1 MNLKN
6 IPPTRPAARTLVAP
20 GVELAYLVD
29 DCTDGWKT
37 VPTVMLLHGIG
48 ESAEAFDGWVPHLSR
63 TCRVIRPDLRGYGR
77 SSALAQ
83 DEVLTMSRLA
93 QDIEMMVRNLGLEQ
107 VHVVGTKLGAQVI
120 LYLAQQQP
128 PWLAS
133 MTLAG
138 VLISP
143 GGALGKWVQQW
154 IDWVDQ
160 EGVEGWAR
168 HTMPGRMG
176 TALSPEAMEW
186 WTQYMG
192 CAPADAVKA
201 CFRMLPSL
209 AEPGRLEYIR
219 CPTQV
224 IVAVQPEQPDAMSQ
238 RQSVASVQAWQ
249 QRIPGSV
256 LTELQAD
263 SYHIAATHPDA
274 CAQMALQFIQEL
286 IARKINA
293 DA

>member
-1 MNLKN
+1 MILKN
-6 IPPTRPAARTLVAP
+6 IPPTRSAERTLVAP

-29 DCTDGWKT
+29 DCTDGWKAA
-37 VPTVMLLHGIG
+37 PTVMLLHGIG

-63 TCRVIRPDLRGYGR
+63 ACRVIRPDLRGYGR
-77 SSALAQ
+77 STPLAQ
-83 DEVLTMSRLA
+83 DEVLTMPGLA
-93 QDIEMMVRNLGLEQ
+93 RDLEVLVSNLGLAH
-107 VHVVGTKLGAQVI
+107 VHVVGTKLGAQII

-128 PWLAS
+128 QWLAS

-143 GGALGKWVQQW
+143 GGALGPWVQQW
-154 IDWVDQ
+154 IDWVDEQ
-160 EGVEGWAR
+160 GVVGWAR
-168 HTMPGRMG
+168 HAMPGRMG
-176 TALSPEAMEW
+176 SALSPEAMEW

-192 CAPADAVKA
+192 CAPAAAVKA
-201 CFRMLPSL
+201 CFRMLPGL
-209 AEPGRLEYIR
+209 AEPAHLEAIR

-224 IVAVQPEQPDAMSQ
+224 IVAVQPEKPDAMSQ

-249 QRIPGSV
+249 RRIPGSV

-274 CAQMALQFIQEL
+274 CAEMALSFIQALSARQL
-286 IARKINA
+286 IEGA
-293 DA
+293 

>member
-1 MNLKN
+1 MTMRN
-6 IPPTRPAARTLVAP
+6 IHAVRCAERVVVAP
-20 GVELAYLVD
+20 GVEIAYLED
-29 DCTDGWKT
+29 DCTDGWT
-37 VPTVMLLHGIG
+37 TAPTVMLLHGIG
-48 ESAEAFDGWVPHLSR
+48 ETAEAFNGWVPHLSR

-77 SSALAQ
+77 STPLAT
-83 DEVLTMSRLA
+83 DEVLTIPRLA
-93 QDIEMMVRNLGLEQ
+93 QDIEALIQSLGVDQ
-107 VHVVGTKLGAQVI
+107 VHVVGTKLGAQII

-128 PWLAS
+128 DWLAS

-160 EGVEGWAR
+160 EGVIGWAR

-176 TALSPEAMEW
+176 SALSPEAMEW

-192 CAPADAVKA
+192 AAPAQTVKA
-201 CFRMLPSL
+201 CFRMLPGL
-209 AEPGRLEYIR
+209 AEPDRLGSIL

-224 IVAVQPEQPDAMSQ
+224 IVAVQPETPDAMSQ
-238 RQSVASVQAWQ
+238 RQSVASVQKWQ

-274 CAQMALQFIQEL
+274 CAEMALRFIEL
-286 IARKINA
+286 IRSK
-293 DA
+293 